1 MENQIGRRADVQ
13 LLRGVAVL
21 GVMLVHFGALVPG
34 GFLGVD
40 VFFAISGFVITLSF
54 IKLSKQSKNLR
65 ELLNTFWRRRFWRL
79 FPSLTVVL
87 FVTLLFALLLLPS
100 EDFNDQREMSVWSFF
115 FAGNIGAEVLSKQ
128 DYFDPAAQFNWLL
141 HLWSLGVEEQFYL
154 AFPFLMIGLLGF
166 VSRTR
171 NISRA
176 LFFVMAASSASFLL
190 STVDELE
197 RIPVLDLGLT
207 EMTGFSALLGYYSP
221 LTRAWQFGIG
231 VLLALL
237 ALWRPQNHKGN
248 LLGLLGGLLLAGSF
262 VAMPES
268 NLLPGPLTLVPMLG
282 VFLILRH
289 PLSTRLLEASW
300 LKPLHWLGDRSYSA
314 YLWHWPVWSIVTA
327 LITNKTI
334 SVVLSFAF
342 TLLLAALTF
351 RWVEQP
357 FISRSRTGSLKA
369 KPSVPGSKFLSI
381 VLAFALTSP
390 LILGFAIWSA
400 ERFLR
405 DQGLIAQREE
415 VPRVDPAIDCIQT
428 DCSGLVVDVLLIG
441 DSHAGAL
448 SNALFE
454 ELASRGVSMRSAIV
468 ARHFGCLHLPSMG
481 VASVHEECRDL
492 SAQVREIITEISPR
506 WVVIYGYTAGRFT
519 TINSGGAQEI
529 SLVFAEPNAP
539 VTSST
544 GVSAYE
550 SSLSEVV
557 DFISKQGSKALIV
570 SGAPDYTLR
579 PEEVGRN
586 GKAASLAEVFLAPL
600 SGRDFGETV
609 SRSGFLERH
618 GPFIAVEEKIAQSR
632 EGVDLVSGWDA
643 LCGPESCAQTNSAGE
658 LLYADQDH
666 LSNLGAEILARA
678 AAETLSE

>member
-21 GVMLVHFGALVPG
+21 GVMLAHFGALVPG

-40 VFFAISGFVITLSF
+40 VFFAISGFVITSSF
-54 IKLSKQSKNLR
+54 IKLSKQSENLR
-65 ELLNTFWRRRFWRL
+65 ELLRSFWRRRFWRL
-79 FPSLTVVL
+79 FPSLSLVL
-87 FVTLLFALLLLPS
+87 FVTLLFAFLLLPA

-154 AFPFLMIGLLGF
+154 AFPFLMVGLLGL

-171 NISRA
+171 KISRA

-197 RIPVLDLGLT
+197 RIPVLDFGLT

-237 ALWRPQNHKGN
+237 ASWRPINRNGN
-248 LLGLLGGLLLAGSF
+248 SLALLGVILLTGSF

-268 NLLPGPLTLVPMLG
+268 NLLPGSLTLVPMLG
-282 VFLILRH
+282 VFLILRY
-289 PLSTRLLEASW
+289 PLPAGLVEAPW
-300 LKPLHWLGDRSYSA
+300 LKLLHWLGDRSYSA

-327 LITNKTI
+327 LVANQPL
-334 SVVLSFAF
+334 SVFLSFAL
-342 TLLLAALTF
+342 TLVLAAVTF
-351 RWVEQP
+351 QWVELP
-357 FISRSRTGSLKA
+357 FISRSKT
-369 KPSVPGSKFLSI
+369 PSNRAGRLNFGSKSVSL
-381 VLAFALTSP
+381 VLALSLTSP
-390 LILGFAIWSA
+390 LTLGFAIWSA
-400 ERFLR
+400 EKFLR
-405 DQGLIAQREE
+405 DQGLIAQRQE

-428 DCSGLVVDVLLIG
+428 DCSGEAVDVLLIG

-448 SNALFE
+448 SGALFE
-454 ELASRGVSMRSAIV
+454 ELSSQGVSMKSAIV
-468 ARHFGCLHLPSMG
+468 ARHFGCLHLPSKE
-481 VASVHEECRDL
+481 VVSIHEECRDL
-492 SAQVREIITEISPR
+492 STQVREIITEVSPR

-519 TINSGGAQEI
+519 TINSGGDQEI
-529 SLVFAEPNAP
+529 SLVFAETKTA
-539 VTSST
+539 VTSVT
-544 GVSAYE
+544 AASAYA

-557 DFISKQGSKALIV
+557 DFISENGAKTLIV
-570 SGAPDYTLR
+570 SGTPDYTLR

-586 GKAASLAEVFLAPL
+586 GKAASLAEVLLAPL

-609 SRSGFLERH
+609 SRSKFLERH
-618 GPFIAVEEKIAQSR
+618 GPFIAVEEEIAKTQI
-632 EGVDLVSGWDA
+632 GVSLVSGWEA
-643 LCGPESCAQTNSAGE
+643 LCGPELCSQANSAGD

-666 LSNLGAEILARA
+666 ISNLGAEILAGA
-678 AAETLSE
+678 VTQAILE